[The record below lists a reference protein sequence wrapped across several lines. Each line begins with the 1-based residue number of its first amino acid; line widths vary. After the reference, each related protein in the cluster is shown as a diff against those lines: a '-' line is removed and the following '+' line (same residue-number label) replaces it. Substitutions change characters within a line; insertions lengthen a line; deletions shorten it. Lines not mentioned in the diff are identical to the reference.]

1 MSPKCE
7 ESSPLIVQFLAEV
20 EVSYKPGDLTVNE
33 SKLYFSAEET
43 EQPTPVARKNS
54 KWCWVVLAAGFLTLS
69 VLDGVSYSFG
79 VLLDP
84 LVSELGV
91 GRGGI
96 SMVGSLQT
104 GVYSVSGLIASKLT
118 TRYISKILRS
128 QFYFQIISFNLKK
141 IGHKLFLLR
150 YGTRKICGIG
160 NITAA
165 LGLILS
171 SFSWDLPTL
180 LLTYSVITGVGF
192 GFMYIPA
199 IVAVAE
205 HFTQRRS
212 LALGNNFRARIK
224 NIYNQQYI

>member
-128 QFYFQIISFNLKK
+128 QFYFQII
-141 IGHKLFLLR
+141 
-150 YGTRKICGIG
+150 
-160 NITAA
+160 
-165 LGLILS
+165 
-171 SFSWDLPTL
+171 
-180 LLTYSVITGVGF
+180 
-192 GFMYIPA
+192 
-199 IVAVAE
+199 
-205 HFTQRRS
+205 
-212 LALGNNFRARIK
+212 
-224 NIYNQQYI
+224 